1 MRDNNIYQE
10 LRMILEIEEMM
21 MISVWVWWTAYVLFA
36 IQLRF
41 HNRRWLKERVM
52 ERELI
57 DQQKEEFK
65 KKSEELYEGP
75 PRTIN

>member
-1 MRDNNIYQE
+1 
-10 LRMILEIEEMM
+10 MILDIEEMM
-21 MISVWVWWTAYVLFA
+21 MISVWVWWTYYVMRSIDF
-36 IQLRF
+36 RF
-41 HNRRWLKERVM
+41 HNRRWLKERAM